1 MLLDEEQNLKL
12 IDFGLCAK
20 PKVKVKWWLVF
31 QKYLITHF
39 RKVWFWKLL
48 LLFSGWYRQPFN
60 HLLWKSCLCCS
71 RTHHWQQI
79 SRKWSKI
86 LTRNSNSTQKSN
98 HLLILIHMLGRF
110 WIDISRFELIWI
122 GELKDIPKW
131 FQADLWS
138 MGVLLYALLC
148 GFLPFDDDNVAQ
160 LYKKIKV
167 GFLLLIFMEI
177 KFKGIFK

>member
-1 MLLDEEQNLKL
+1 
-12 IDFGLCAK
+12 
-20 PKVKVKWWLVF
+20 
-31 QKYLITHF
+31 
-39 RKVWFWKLL
+39 
-48 LLFSGWYRQPFN
+48 
-60 HLLWKSCLCCS
+60 
-71 RTHHWQQI
+71 
-79 SRKWSKI
+79 
-86 LTRNSNSTQKSN
+86 
-98 HLLILIHMLGRF
+98 MLGRF
-110 WIDISRFELIWI
+110 WINISGYELIWI
-122 GELKDIPKW
+122 EELKDIPKW